1 MTELDTRRLP
11 CLSSV
16 FLGKDSNYRLLRSD
30 KSDRSLN
37 DLEIAVIRRLRENEN
52 LAPVDVSEELRIPL
66 EDATRLLAELTE
78 RVREDP
84 SLLTEDLDVMPKLE
98 IMSKKI
104 RISHAEDLER
114 LVE

>member
-1 MTELDTRRLP
+1 MP
-11 CLSSV
+11 CLSTI

-30 KSDRSLN
+30 KTDRSLS
-37 DLEIAVIRRLRENEN
+37 DLEIAVLRRLRENEN
-52 LAPVDVSEELRIPL
+52 LNNTDVAEELQIPL
-66 EDATRLLAELTE
+66 ADATRVLTELTE